1 MNSSP
6 YRHGEWGLLEVD
18 PATGRIVHSL
28 DPVQRFFNPG
38 STAKIF
44 SVSGALYTLGFNHR
58 FTTPVFAVGQKNGG
72 SLTGNLILVA
82 QGDLTMGGRTKPDG
96 TVDFTNLDHGDA
108 NSIPGATLTPED
120 PLAGLN
126 LLAKQVRAY
135 GITHVAGDMVIDD
148 RLFQPDPI
156 LNPSPDPII
165 INDNL
170 IDVVVTPGNVG
181 AGPKSVT
188 WRPQVAPYHLD
199 VQVKTVPAGQPTTLT
214 VQTFPNGRVLVI
226 GDIAADAGQQLR
238 TGDIID
244 PADFARTALI
254 EALGRAGVSV
264 SADP

>member
-1 MNSSP
+1 MRNTSWFKKRSFQIIPGLVGLTLVLFTFQAATPFTPRNAGDQGGLDPRIVKIMNSSP

-44 SVSGALYTLGFNHR
+44 SVSGALYILGFNHR

-170 IDVVVTPGNVG
+170 
-181 AGPKSVT
+181 
-188 WRPQVAPYHLD
+188 
-199 VQVKTVPAGQPTTLT
+199 
-214 VQTFPNGRVLVI
+214 NG
-226 GDIAADAGQQLR
+226 
-238 TGDIID
+238 
-244 PADFARTALI
+244 
-254 EALGRAGVSV
+254 
-264 SADP
+264 